1 MMTVNGHTRRLF
13 NECVLEL
20 RGYARW
26 YQVQNNI
33 IIIIKY
39 ILSFRRTAANAA
51 ERGRPI
57 SILKIST
64 LENWLLIYNIIIL

>member
-1 MMTVNGHTRRLF
+1 MGTLADYLTNVSRN
-13 NECVLEL
+13 
-20 RGYARW
+20 YARM
-26 YQVQNNI
+26 YSVYNN

-51 ERGRPI
+51 EPI

-64 LENWLLIYNIIIL
+64 LENWLLIYNII